1 MIHSLSGGTIQD
13 VGYYNF
19 AKVQLDTGE
28 IMYYIYNIPLTIGQH
43 VLVPVGKANTP
54 TRATVLELRPNVSKR
69 LAPFP
74 VKHLKEI
81 IRSCD

>member
-28 IMYYIYNIPLTIGQH
+28 IMYYIYNKKTKIY
-43 VLVPVGKANTP
+43 V
-54 TRATVLELRPNVSKR
+54 NV
-69 LAPFP
+69 
-74 VKHLKEI
+74 
-81 IRSCD
+81 